1 MALLGHFFCRFFSN
15 PQVKKQDNISRKD
28 ETENLINILI
38 YVDII
43 HMKQEKEGK
52 DVRKFNKIHG
62 TGNFTIT

>member
-1 MALLGHFFCRFFSN
+1 MRIYPN
-15 PQVKKQDNISRKD
+15 PQVKIQDNISRKD
-28 ETENLINILI
+28 ETDNLINILI

-43 HMKQEKEGK
+43 HKKQEKEGK

>member
-1 MALLGHFFCRFFSN
+1 MALPGHFFLQIYPN
-15 PQVKKQDNISRKD
+15 PQVKRQDNISRKD

-52 DVRKFNKIHG
+52 DVRKFNKIHR